1 MKKVILSVLAMVVLF
16 AGSPVKNGYDVGDAA
31 TDFKLKNTDG
41 KMISLSDYSN
51 AKGFIVVF
59 DCNTCPV
66 SKAYNDRIVALN
78 EKYASKGFPLI
89 AINPNSPEVSSG
101 ESFEEMV
108 KHAKKKGYTFPYLYD
123 ESQNVAKE
131 YGATNTPHVYILK
144 KSGKELKVVYIGAID
159 DNSRSAEGA
168 TKKYVEQAVDELLSG
183 KSVSTPKTKAIG
195 CGVKWKNA

>member
-16 AGSPVKNGYDVGDAA
+16 AGSPVKNGYDVGDVAS
-31 TDFKLKNTDG
+31 DFKLKNTDG
-41 KMISLSDYSN
+41 KMVSLSDYAS

-78 EKYASKGFPLI
+78 EKYSPKGFPLI

-108 KHAKKKGYTFPYLYD
+108 KQAKKKGYTFPYLYD
-123 ESQNVAKE
+123 ESQNTAKAF
-131 YGATNTPHVYILK
+131 GATNTPHVYILEK
-144 KSGKELKVVYIGAID
+144 NGKELKVAYIGAID
-159 DNSRSAEGA
+159 DNSRNASEAS
-168 TKKYVEQAVDELLSG
+168 KKYVEQAVEEILAG
-183 KSVSTPKTKAIG
+183 KTVSTPKTKAIG